1 MAKLLKRATTLSL
14 VTNIFLFFI
23 KGFIGIMS
31 NSIAVISD
39 AVNSLTDIVSSAAI
53 MYSVH
58 VSLKKPDDEHQFGHH
73 AAQPIAVFIIAL
85 FSAIVGIEIIK
96 ESIKRITAP
105 TSLEISLPV
114 YLVLVLTIIIKLI
127 LMRYQ
132 SKVGKAF
139 KSPGLK
145 ASAVDSMNDVLSSS
159 LSLVGVAGIEFGYPS
174 LDGIVG
180 IFIAFVIMK
189 SGYEI
194 AKENINYLMGR
205 AADEKIILEIANKA
219 LNVNGVKGMNDL
231 RSYYVGNKFHIEIHI
246 EVDKNETTEISHDI
260 GELVRTEIMKLPEI
274 RWPKHLFLPA

>member
-1 MAKLLKRATTLSL
+1 MAKILKRATSLSL
-14 VTNIFLFFI
+14 ATNIFLFLI

-58 VSLKKPDDEHQFGHH
+58 VSLKQPDDEHQFGHH

-96 ESIKRITAP
+96 ESIKRIIDP
-105 TSLEISLPV
+105 TSSVISWPV
-114 YLVLVLTIIIKLI
+114 YLVLLLTIVIKLI

-132 SKVGKAF
+132 SNVGKAF

-145 ASAVDSMNDVLSSS
+145 ASAVDSMNDVLASF
-159 LSLVGVAGIEFGYPS
+159 LSLIGVAGIEFGYPR
-174 LDGIVG
+174 LDGIFG
-180 IFIAFVIMK
+180 ILIAFVILK
-189 SGYEI
+189 SGYEV
-194 AKENINYLMGR
+194 AMENINYLMGR

-219 LNVNGVKGMNDL
+219 LKVKGVKGIHDL
-231 RSYYVGNKFHIEIHI
+231 KSHYVGNKFHVEIHV
-246 EVDKNETTEISHDI
+246 EVDKNETTKISHETGVD
-260 GELVRTEIMKLPEI
+260 VRNEILKLPDI
-274 RWPKHLFLPA
+274 TQVFVHIDPV

>member
-1 MAKLLKRATTLSL
+1 
-14 VTNIFLFFI
+14 
-23 KGFIGIMS
+23 
-31 NSIAVISD
+31 
-39 AVNSLTDIVSSAAI
+39 
-53 MYSVH
+53 
-58 VSLKKPDDEHQFGHH
+58 
-73 AAQPIAVFIIAL
+73 
-85 FSAIVGIEIIK
+85 
-96 ESIKRITAP
+96 
-105 TSLEISLPV
+105 
-114 YLVLVLTIIIKLI
+114 
-127 LMRYQ
+127 MRYQ
-132 SKVGKAF
+132 LKVGNAF

-159 LSLVGVAGIEFGYPS
+159 LSLIGVAGIEFGLPS

-189 SGYEI
+189 SGFEI

-260 GELVRTEIMKLPEI
+260 GELVRTEIMKLPDISKVFVHIDPVWFYPFEKIFIDFELLEI
-274 RWPKHLFLPA
+274 YFHINPY